1 MNPSTICLSL
11 LALIVFVG
19 GCDSKSD
26 QHSQADQAAA
36 ENFSEFGKKSTERI
50 AEQIETEGAYF
61 PESTDDIDEYVEMV
75 EDASKNVSP
84 ELAAQLKSQAS
95 IMKELQVL
103 MNPYLEV
110 NNTFYDLGGVD
121 AATLSTPED
130 IENRVGMIK
139 RLIEINDQ
147 IDVRFP
153 ILFNQIAGSDTPE
166 GKQQLAVAKQMRA
179 LDREAYPHMIE
190 SLLIVKEY
198 WATSGNANDGKFYFG
213 DDVPADAIEAY
224 NNHLAAIEA
233 VGLKQMEI
241 QRQHYNVP

>member
-1 MNPSTICLSL
+1 MNPSTICLPL

-36 ENFSEFGKKSTERI
+36 ENFSEFGEKSTERI
-50 AEQIETEGAYF
+50 AEQIESEGAYF

-103 MNPYLEV
+103 MNPYLEI
-110 NNTFYDLGGVD
+110 NNNFYDLGGVD
-121 AATLSTPED
+121 AATLSTSED

>member
-1 MNPSTICLSL
+1 MSL

-19 GCDSKSD
+19 GCDSRSD

-36 ENFSEFGKKSTERI
+36 ENFSEFGEKSTERI
-50 AEQIETEGAYF
+50 AEQIESEGAYF
-61 PESTDDIDEYVEMV
+61 PDSTDDIDEYVEMV
-75 EDASKNVSP
+75 EDASKNVSQ

-103 MNPYLEV
+103 MNPYLEM

>member
-1 MNPSTICLSL
+1 MNPSIICMSL

-19 GCDSKSD
+19 GCDSRSD

-36 ENFSEFGKKSTERI
+36 ENFSEFGEKSTERI
-50 AEQIETEGAYF
+50 AEQIESEGAYF
-61 PESTDDIDEYVEMV
+61 PDSTDDIDEYVEMV
-75 EDASKNVSP
+75 EDASKNVSQ

-103 MNPYLEV
+103 MNPYLEM

>member
-1 MNPSTICLSL
+1 MSL

-36 ENFSEFGKKSTERI
+36 ENFSEFGEKSTERI
-50 AEQIETEGAYF
+50 AEQIESEGAYF

-103 MNPYLEV
+103 MNPYLEI